1 MNRLR
6 QMSLFAHIVDSGSI
20 SAAAEQLGLSK
31 SVLSQ
36 HLKGLEAEL
45 GIQLLKR
52 TTRRQTLTSA
62 GTTFYQ
68 QCQQLNQLADS
79 AWQQALDSQQDPSGT
94 VRITAPHALMS
105 ELVAPALAPILLR
118 WPRLKL
124 ELQASDEQLDLM
136 AENIDL
142 AIRVGTSGAS
152 NLKQRRLGE
161 FRDQLCGTANAVEAA
176 RPGYIANH
184 WQEVQIR
191 HRLTH
196 TDSGEAK
203 VFEADTLCRTDSLH
217 SCRALLEAGAGVGI
231 LPDFIFRQCSTLV
244 PFWPGYQLP
253 PNPIYALHPFRQ
265 NLPRGVEVCLE
276 AIEIALQ
283 ELCPEC

>member
-1 MNRLR
+1 MNNLR
-6 QMSLFAHIVDSGSI
+6 HMSVFARIVESGSI
-20 SAAAEQLGLSK
+20 SAAAEALNLSK
-31 SVLSQ
+31 SVVSQ
-36 HLKGLEAEL
+36 HLKTLEADL
-45 GIQLLKR
+45 GVPLLKR
-52 TTRRQTLTSA
+52 TTRRQTLTPA
-62 GTTFYQ
+62 GETFYAK
-68 QCQQLNQLADS
+68 CRQLNQLAQD
-79 AWQQALDSQQDPSGT
+79 AWEEAQRTQSEPSGKI
-94 VRITAPHALMS
+94 RITAPHALMS

-142 AIRVGTSGAS
+142 AIRVGTSSAS

-161 FRDQLCGTANAVEAA
+161 FRDQLCGTADAVAA
-176 RPGYIANH
+176 TRPGYIANH

-196 TDSGEAK
+196 TDSGEVK